1 MWKTS
6 VVIAPADAVNAPA
19 PLKGDIADTIKNASE
34 IGFDAVQ
41 ITVNRPEEF
50 DLANALKAMSAYRVK
65 VSSIATGGAYAID
78 RISLGHKDEKK
89 RLASVARMKAHID
102 LAENLGGADVVIGL
116 IRGRFADCDTKQEY
130 LKLYKESVWECVQ
143 YAERKSIRIM
153 HEAIGRTDSD
163 VLRTI
168 RENVVFL
175 HEFESPNLKLQIDT
189 HHMGLEETDFYTAIL
204 QAKDLIGQVDISD
217 VKRGIPNGK
226 DFDFP
231 RLIDALKQID
241 YQQYLVFEFDSAG
254 NGVAEASAGFR
265 YIRSLY

>member
-1 MWKTS
+1 
-6 VVIAPADAVNAPA
+6 
-19 PLKGDIADTIKNASE
+19 
-34 IGFDAVQ
+34 
-41 ITVNRPEEF
+41 
-50 DLANALKAMSAYRVK
+50 
-65 VSSIATGGAYAID
+65 
-78 RISLGHKDEKK
+78 
-89 RLASVARMKAHID
+89 
-102 LAENLGGADVVIGL
+102 
-116 IRGRFADCDTKQEY
+116 
-130 LKLYKESVWECVQ
+130 VQ
-143 YAERKSIRIM
+143 YAERKSIRIV